1 MDKFLPFLYENKQ
14 VKEKENYLYL
24 EVSPIVNYTLTDEEE
39 KDENKIIILEII

>member
-1 MDKFLPFLYENKQ
+1 MDKFLPFLYEKKQ

-24 EVSPIVNYTLTDEEE
+24 EVSPIIYDTLPDEEE

>member
-1 MDKFLPFLYENKQ
+1 MDKILPFLYEKKQ

-24 EVSPIVNYTLTDEEE
+24 EASPIVNYTLTDEEE